1 MLIPEQAKSPW
12 QPIKSRK
19 QSSSFSV
26 TLWDILVSVCIDP
39 ILQMRHSRNSSTLPE
54 SSLICHWHWN
64 QLRVCR
70 QGNSLCGFVGVLW
83 VNRVGWSQRHI
94 THSLWSALAVMRMDP
109 HHRSSRLNYRQAQS
123 ATAAILFHDLIL
135 AVPSAQRAV
144 LIRCGDPTTCD
155 QVYLK

>member
-1 MLIPEQAKSPW
+1 MLPDQSHCRWSRVQKEMNITAADKRETWPGGTTWGFKHGCVVCSGLSGCWFLSLKTQTISHKNTLRPMLIPEQAKSTW

-26 TLWDILVSVCIDP
+26 TLWDTLVSVCIDP

-70 QGNSLCGFVGVLW
+70 QGNSLCGFCWCFMG
-83 VNRVGWSQRHI
+83 
-94 THSLWSALAVMRMDP
+94 
-109 HHRSSRLNYRQAQS
+109 
-123 ATAAILFHDLIL
+123 
-135 AVPSAQRAV
+135 
-144 LIRCGDPTTCD
+144 
-155 QVYLK
+155 